1 MDGGGAL
8 YFPIRLRCA
17 AVPDLLGSAGLEDAL
32 ARALG
37 RCFARAPSAL
47 PASAAVGG
55 GVVLQPPGLT
65 NGGLTGPDAAN
76 LLARVQHSLE
86 ADNVGIVT
94 QAQTFTFN
102 ATVRAVGASVATLT
116 RLALDGTE
124 FQIVITEQTGTDWS
138 FKQIAFNHCYF
149 TSVSPSNL
157 MLDDAPTAN
166 FSGVCLDVEPG

>member
-1 MDGGGAL
+1 MAL
-8 YFPIRLRCA
+8 NWNTKLAVSVNGTIVSPIESFSPML
-17 AVPDLLGSAGLEDAL
+17 
-32 ARALG
+32 
-37 RCFARAPSAL
+37 
-47 PASAAVGG
+47 
-55 GVVLQPPGLT
+55 
-65 NGGLTGPDAAN
+65 NTGH
-76 LLARVQHSLE
+76 RVQHSLE